1 MSKVLVFV
9 RLGDT
14 NEPGAYIV
22 PGVEKLRVTN
32 REGEGD
38 NDDVNVEIEAT
49 KGTDKYSITVQT
61 VGRWVQAATDPDEAA
76 ARQFLQQNSAT
87 ALTAGATLLEEEEEE
102 EEEEGF
108 YKLLLHDKNGLVVVR
123 EAPPVQR
130 LNHREHSSLPNSS
143 SVLSKLQILRRTA
156 TRVRV

>member
-9 RLGDT
+9 RLDDT

-38 NDDVNVEIEAT
+38 NDDVNVKIEAT

-76 ARQFLQQNSAT
+76 ARQF
-87 ALTAGATLLEEEEEE
+87 
-102 EEEEGF
+102 
-108 YKLLLHDKNGLVVVR
+108 
-123 EAPPVQR
+123 
-130 LNHREHSSLPNSS
+130 
-143 SVLSKLQILRRTA
+143 
-156 TRVRV
+156 